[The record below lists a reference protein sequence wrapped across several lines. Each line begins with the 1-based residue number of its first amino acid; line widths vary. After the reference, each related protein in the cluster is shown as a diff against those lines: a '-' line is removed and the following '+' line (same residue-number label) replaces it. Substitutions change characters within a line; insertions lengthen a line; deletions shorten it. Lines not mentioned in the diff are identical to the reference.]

1 MSVSRDF
8 ACHYIDKVHQKL
20 LGEMYGVSCNQC
32 DPTPYVSY
40 YRALISGCE
49 TKCIPKVPQAPS
61 CEPSF
66 FGCEVTVDEVDIPN
80 LCSLMWVDMPC
91 CNDIIL
97 PPPPS
102 GPITGP
108 WRDDQDAA
116 ANGVLIG
123 QEYYLSIDNNYG
135 IPVGTGGVK
144 KTRTT

>member
-1 MSVSRDF
+1 MSVSRDL
-8 ACHYIDKVHQKL
+8 ACAYIDKVHQKL

-32 DPTPYVSY
+32 DPQPYASF

-49 TKCIPKVPQAPS
+49 VNCIPKVSQYPT
-61 CEPSF
+61 CDPSF
-66 FGCEVTVDEVDIPN
+66 FGCEVTITDVTPPPV
-80 LCSLMWVDMPC
+80 CSLMWIDMPC

-97 PPPPS
+97 PPPPP

-108 WRDDQDAA
+108 YRDDQDAA
-116 ANGVLIG
+116 ANGVNIG